1 MSVNRLF
8 NTFSVFL
15 VLLILLLLWR
25 TTEEKWDSAI
35 SGKSG
40 LLALD
45 QLHRGLILAE
55 LVSKERGPAN
65 ALMGADDMQRKEA
78 LSRHNTA
85 RENSDRVFAELKQM
99 LRDDPDTQRA
109 GLILADIEKVQDAL
123 RLARDEVDTVAA
135 IPYVRR
141 NGELIRGSIYKMFA
155 IVPGIIQPM
164 YRLSYIIQKIFPDI
178 GEMVEGARNC
188 AELREYA
195 GQLGSQFA
203 GPLKTRKP
211 LAAHELFSIYNIKGR
226 INQLRELLTLR
237 VEFSKNFSSL
247 RSAKQEIDDHYFGK
261 GLELISDLTKSG
273 EAGRSYSISAA
284 ELLTIYVPT
293 MSSIV
298 TLRDVF
304 MNEAVARA
312 QKKQSETYQM
322 LSFMMI
328 AGVAALCILVVMLLI
343 IRHRIIMPLQ
353 HARILITSLAE
364 KDMPETI
371 HFHKST
377 REVAEVFSAIE
388 ILRQRNH
395 ERINLYQELHRASS
409 EIKNLLTEKEIML
422 KEVHHRIKNNMMTI
436 KGLLCIQAGTLT
448 DSSAVA
454 ALHDAESRVGSMMV
468 LYDKLYLSESF
479 QELSIKEYLPVLVN
493 QIIDNF
499 PDRKKVVVENHIDDF
514 SLKAAT
520 LFTLGIMLNELLTN
534 IMKYAFT
541 GRDSGVITI
550 SALLHENH
558 VLISIADNGIG
569 MPESIGFENST
580 GFGMQLVG
588 MLTTQVGGIM
598 KIERVNG
605 TKFMLEF
612 DL

>member
-1 MSVNRLF
+1 MSIKRLF
-8 NTFSVFL
+8 YIFSAFIIIL
-15 VLLILLLLWR
+15 MCLLFWR
-25 TTEEKWDSAI
+25 TTGEKWDSAI

-40 LLALD
+40 IRALN
-45 QLHRGLILAE
+45 QLQQGLILAE

-65 ALMGADDMQRKEA
+65 ALMGANDIQRMEA
-78 LSRHNTA
+78 LRRHNAA
-85 RENSDRVFAELKQM
+85 RENSDREFAELKQM
-99 LRDDPDTQRA
+99 LRDDPDTQH
-109 GLILADIEKVQDAL
+109 GLQMLVYIEKVQEAL

-135 IPYVRR
+135 IPYARR

-211 LAAHELFSIYNIKGR
+211 LADYELSSIYNIQGR

-237 VEFSKNFSSL
+237 VEFSQSLSSL
-247 RSAKQEIDDHYFGK
+247 TGAKKEMDDKYFGK
-261 GLELISDLTKSG
+261 GLALIEDLTRSG
-273 EAGRSYSISAA
+273 EAGRNYSISAA

-293 MSSIV
+293 MSSVV

-304 MNEAVARA
+304 MKEAIARA
-312 QKKQSETYQM
+312 QKRQREIYQL

-328 AGVAALCILVVMLLI
+328 AGIAALGIIVSMLFI
-343 IRHRIIMPLQ
+343 VRHRIIVPLEN
-353 HARILITSLAE
+353 ARSLISTLAE
-364 KDMPETI
+364 KDILEPI
-371 HFHKST
+371 NLYKSS
-377 REVAEVFSAIE
+377 RDVAEVFSAIE

-395 ERINLYQELHRASS
+395 ERINLYQELHKASS
-409 EIKNLLTEKEIML
+409 EIKTLLAEKEIIL
-422 KEVHHRIKNNMMTI
+422 KEVHHRIKNNMNTV
-436 KGLLCIQAGTLT
+436 KGLLFLHAEALT
-448 DSSAVA
+448 NSSAVA
-454 ALHDAESRVGSMMV
+454 ALHDAKSRVESMMV
-468 LYDKLYLSESF
+468 LYDKLYLSKNF
-479 QELSIKEYLPVLVN
+479 QELSIKEYLPALVN

-499 PDRKKVVVENHIDDF
+499 PDRKKVMIENHIDDF
-514 SLKAAT
+514 SIKAGT

-550 SALLHENH
+550 SALHDGNH
-558 VLISIADNGIG
+558 VLISIADNGTG
-569 MPESIGFENST
+569 MPESISFENST

-588 MLTTQVGGIM
+588 MLTQQIGGSI

-605 TKFMLEF
+605 TKFLLEF
-612 DL
+612 DV